1 MSLCLEV
8 PPPPHVPT
16 HSPPAE
22 SIHAVFLHYAITESG
37 MDMGI
42 VNAKEMLSYDELD
55 PGMKEVAD
63 KHP

>member
-1 MSLCLEV
+1 M
-8 PPPPHVPT
+8 
-16 HSPPAE
+16 
-22 SIHAVFLHYAITESG
+22 FLHYAITESG